1 MSIVH
6 REIHRDKVSSVLVTK
21 VPFGTAFLQI
31 LAAVAVFML
40 LLHELSPPDNRC
52 ETRHNSRRSLVLI
65 DLQLGCIGG
74 EAKGAREGKNGSG
87 RLHRLRLSRKMA
99 WARGHL
105 ACAKYEKHRRTSCEE
120 REKEEGADERPTDA
134 RPTRPPLKLPFY
146 WYPYPSPSPVA

>member
-105 ACAKYEKHRRTSCEE
+105 ACAKYEKHREE
-120 REKEEGADERPTDA
+120 REKEYR
-134 RPTRPPLKLPFY
+134 
-146 WYPYPSPSPVA
+146 